1 MITMTMILLQA
12 FFGGALAA
20 IGFGVLYNI
29 TSKTT
34 LALAGVTGGI
44 GSFIYQ
50 LCIEVGMTVMSASFY
65 GAASFTLAASLFAYL
80 RHEPD
85 TMYLVPALIPLVP
98 GGTVFQMMTAFLDGQ
113 LYLGLGKFLDAMAIA
128 GMLVFGMMVVSA
140 GLKLI
145 LFLEHG
151 ASKTTR
157 KIAHGAVNMFQ
168 NNGDG
173 SVISFFGNIPA
184 EPAAPARN
192 RLSRRKKY
200 RKQRVQETKTPD
212 FDTTLQDESDNLQ
225 DQVRMGP
232 IEVLDNDFQ
241 PARQQSPKSADF
253 QTANPHSSQFKQ
265 TCEDQQSKP
274 DSSCNSSFKG

>member
-1 MITMTMILLQA
+1 MTMILLQA

-34 LALAGVTGGI
+34 LVLAGVTGGI

-65 GAASFTLAASLFAYL
+65 GAASFTLAASLFAHL

-85 TMYLVPALIPLVP
+85 TMFLVPALIPLVP

-113 LYLGLGKFLDAMAIA
+113 LYLGLGKFLNAMAIA

-151 ASKTTR
+151 ATKTTK
-157 KIAHGAVNMFQ
+157 KIAHGAVNMLQ
-168 NNGDG
+168 NSSDG
-173 SVISFFGNIPA
+173 SVISFFGNLPA
-184 EPAAPARN
+184 STPSAARH
-192 RLSRRKKY
+192 RLSRKKKY

-212 FDTTLQDESDNLQ
+212 FDTTLQDESDNLP
-225 DQVRMGP
+225 DQVKMGP
-232 IEVLDNDFQ
+232 MEVLADDFH
-241 PARQQSPKSADF
+241 PA
-253 QTANPHSSQFKQ
+253 
-265 TCEDQQSKP
+265 SK
-274 DSSCNSSFKG
+274 NSSTPPATKDPKPGSLPK